1 VAAGVKAEIERVKA
15 RDADFASP
23 QTVLHARMAAV
34 LAAQRA
40 MAAGEVGAQYALRQG
55 LLDLS
60 AISEAVAESLPA
72 PSLQRG
78 RPDASYT
85 A

>member
-40 MAAGEVGAQYALRQG
+40 MSVVRWARNMRYARACL
-55 LLDLS
+55 
-60 AISEAVAESLPA
+60 
-72 PSLQRG
+72 
-78 RPDASYT
+78 T
-85 A
+85 

>member
-40 MAAGEVGAQYALRQG
+40 MAVVRWARNMRYARACL
-55 LLDLS
+55 
-60 AISEAVAESLPA
+60 
-72 PSLQRG
+72 
-78 RPDASYT
+78 T
-85 A
+85 